1 MPLPLLSM
9 LSTGRCTRLLLSCA
23 GSSRRPASCLVL
35 GPSISSRFASTAPPR
50 HIFGD
55 PSVGIGCLPL
65 APEET
70 QAERELLNSLPEF
83 QEAAQVLLG
92 QGSDEARLL
101 PNHLRAE
108 KALPKLQRTVEIC
121 RSTMGFQS
129 VYLQAALR
137 HLVSTLFMKGDV
149 AEATKV
155 MQERGDVMQWPMAEH
170 ERMLRLLLRSN
181 LPNEAKAWC
190 KKEEFTKQFP
200 RDATVPLKWTLY
212 ELIGTELSGGAEQ
225 LAKAVDDPL
234 FVQAVETLREKKDV
248 VLKHEE
254 ASNLKANEVQ
264 LGREIPYLLAQYASL
279 SVASSRALERDPKA
293 DLKASPT
300 DQQLVSLNQAE
311 VLYKEALEWVEK
323 IAAEEGK
330 DALLAS
336 GPNAPF
342 GAWVETN
349 IGELLL
355 RKNKPEEAMEWLG
368 KALSTLQAEHTG
380 VGGSALA
387 MTRVLGQIARGSHV
401 MGQAVTSEGLFV
413 TVVETFERESKL
425 CATDRVEF
433 ARVLRAYGDLLSNWD
448 KREAGAAKRYAQ
460 AEKVEHEL
468 AEMCKANQ
476 STVALHPI
484 FYLPL

>member
-1 MPLPLLSM
+1 M
-9 LSTGRCTRLLLSCA
+9 LSTGRS
-23 GSSRRPASCLVL
+23 
-35 GPSISSRFASTAPPR
+35 
-50 HIFGD
+50 
-55 PSVGIGCLPL
+55 
-65 APEET
+65 PEET

-254 ASNLKANEVQ
+254 ASLLKANEVQ

-311 VLYKEALEWVEK
+311 VLYKEALETQR
-323 IAAEEGK
+323 
-330 DALLAS
+330 
-336 GPNAPF
+336 PF

>member
-1 MPLPLLSM
+1 MPLPLRSLLSP
-9 LSTGRCTRLLLSCA
+9 GRCMRPLL
-23 GSSRRPASCLVL
+23 GSSRRPA
-35 GPSISSRFASTAPPR
+35 PSLSHGASFSPRFASTAPPR
-50 HIFGD
+50 HVFAD

-101 PNHLRAE
+101 PNHQRAE

-121 RSTMGFQS
+121 RSAMGFHS

-137 HLVSTLFMKGDV
+137 HLVGTLFMKGDV
-149 AEATKV
+149 TEATKV

-181 LPNEAKAWC
+181 LPKEAEAWC
-190 KKEEFTKQFP
+190 KKEDFTKLFP
-200 RDATVPLKWTLY
+200 KDATVPLKWTLY

-225 LAKAVDDPL
+225 LAKVVEDPL

-254 ASNLKANEVQ
+254 ASNLKASEVQ

-279 SVASSRALERDPKA
+279 SVASTRALQRGPKTDPKA
-293 DLKASPT
+293 PPT
-300 DQQLVSLNQAE
+300 DAQLVSLNQAE
-311 VLYKEALEWVEK
+311 LLYKEALAWVEK

-349 IGELLL
+349 LGELLL

-368 KALSTLQAEHTG
+368 KALSTLQTEQTG

-413 TVVETFERESKL
+413 TVVESFEREAKL
-425 CATDRVEF
+425 SATDRVDF
-433 ARVLRAYGDLLSNWD
+433 ARVLRAYGDLLTNWE

-460 AEKVEHEL
+460 AERVEQEL

-476 STVALHPI
+476 SAAALHPI